1 MLAGERSLPETVR
14 EKDSVVEDPY
24 SHIDTAAD
32 GTLYPHN
39 PRALLT
45 RYWLDA
51 GGHINLHV
59 IECYLSALNAA
70 VERELEYQEW
80 CQMWPGH
87 VSDNTPAYRYAP
99 SYLCRQC
106 PVWASCK
113 DARLGIDDAR
123 PGIDE
128 IFQMDASASK
138 RYEFLP
144 SYESDSK
151 PICKVRFSEWIAEGP
166 FNCAKGSLK
175 DELAACNVESACT
188 ESDDEW
194 LECEDEEEEE
204 RDKDTDEESKSS
216 DQLSETTEGTSLG
229 EEDGKTNDDV
239 VTHQLGPRQ
248 LAGPVGT
255 EKVVLINK
263 RKGGRPH
270 FDALQSR
277 AAEKA
282 RLDAINCGFRTLAIR
297 LKRRGIRGDGKK
309 QNEEHQRERLD
320 RTSSP

>member
-1 MLAGERSLPETVR
+1 
-14 EKDSVVEDPY
+14 
-24 SHIDTAAD
+24 
-32 GTLYPHN
+32 
-39 PRALLT
+39 
-45 RYWLDA
+45 
-51 GGHINLHV
+51 
-59 IECYLSALNAA
+59 
-70 VERELEYQEW
+70 
-80 CQMWPGH
+80 MWPGH